1 MFMLLVK
8 LLMFVLHIWVPL
20 LSVIANVI
28 LVALWTVSV
37 YGQAGPD
44 YSDPEHPSAA
54 AWYITKSCSYA
65 APSGNY
71 GYCMEAKGSF
81 AATVLML

>member
-1 MFMLLVK
+1 MLLVK

-20 LSVIANVI
+20 LSVVANVI

-44 YSDPEHPSAA
+44 YSDPEHPSAV

-65 APSGNY
+65 SASGNY
-71 GYCMEAKGSF
+71 GYCMQAKGAF